1 MTVLYQY
8 CRVTVLSGVSS
19 LNEEKE
25 SSDNESEH
33 LKYRK
38 LTDICRVFLLLFVT
52 ESLILC
58 SDFFGFSLE
67 LNLGY

>member
-52 ESLILC
+52 ESC

-67 LNLGY
+67 LNLG